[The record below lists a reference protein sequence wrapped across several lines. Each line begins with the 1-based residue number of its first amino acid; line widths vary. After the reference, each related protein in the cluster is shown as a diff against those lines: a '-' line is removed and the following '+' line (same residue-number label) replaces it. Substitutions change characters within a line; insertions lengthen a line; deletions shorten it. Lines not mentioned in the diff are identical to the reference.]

1 MNDETELD
9 ETVLEQLERMVGLDV
24 FDEIVELFLKNA
36 PKRVDAA
43 RAGLKS
49 NQLRDVFHAMHSLKS
64 SAAMLGAM
72 RLTQIAERIERLA
85 TDESAEP
92 LGRQID
98 DLAAELAR
106 VETLLQ
112 ENRRGRSA

>member
-1 MNDETELD
+1 MKNVPGTRFTLVVLVVLLAVALTAARYLDNGVLAET
-9 ETVLEQLERMVGLDV
+9 
-24 FDEIVELFLKNA
+24 
-36 PKRVDAA
+36 RVDAA
-43 RAGLKS
+43 RAGLES
-49 NQLRDVFHAMHSLKS
+49 NQLKDVFHAMHSLKS
-64 SAAMLGAM
+64 SAAMLGATH
-72 RLTQIAERIERLA
+72 LTQIAERIERLA

-98 DLAAELAR
+98 DLATELAR